1 MGFLGT
7 GDPLAAGAIGTLGG
21 GGAQSNPLSGLLG
34 GGQSQ
39 GDSMS
44 SAGNTVSTIMNV
56 AEIAA
61 LFMQGKLRHTPAN
74 HHQIAVV
81 CEQRRFDSQARK
93 TNVIDRVPRA
103 LIGMFSATLSGR
115 LRTRHCDWL

>member
-7 GDPLAAGAIGTLGG
+7 GDPLAAGAMGMLGG
-21 GGAQSNPLSGLLG
+21 GGAQSNPLSALLGG

-44 SAGNTVSTIMNV
+44 SVGSTVSTIMNV

-61 LFMQGKLRHTPAN
+61 LFL
-74 HHQIAVV
+74 
-81 CEQRRFDSQARK
+81 
-93 TNVIDRVPRA
+93 
-103 LIGMFSATLSGR
+103 
-115 LRTRHCDWL
+115 